1 MVSSFVDMCQ
11 RLPAT
16 IRETQRRG
24 SSFKT
29 FMRVS
34 DSYWLSAQ
42 TDSMY
47 LRSETETILL
57 TEPKSS
63 GVFHDEQ
70 QAGKESGDP
79 ALIGPVG

>member
-1 MVSSFVDMCQ
+1 
-11 RLPAT
+11 
-16 IRETQRRG
+16 
-24 SSFKT
+24 
-29 FMRVS
+29 MRAS
-34 DSYWLSAQ
+34 DSHWLSAQ